1 MLVIEVCRVPL
12 AWARHFLHFKVSERE
27 RSFSS
32 DQGEFE
38 NRRANLRTWLEQSRV
53 IPSVRLAENLALAC
67 ASPARLIFLLFGS
80 PLTAASLASQIR
92 DAGKVPIA
100 NLDLLSGFAR
110 DTAAIEF
117 LARAGV
123 VGVIST
129 HQDALRAARANGLLA
144 FQRTFALDS
153 VAIANSI
160 RTLERFE
167 PDVIELLP
175 AVAAPSVIPL
185 LRAAQP
191 KLPAIGCGL
200 VRSLLQIDDL
210 VRQGVAAISV
220 SDPSLWVV

>member
-1 MLVIEVCRVPL
+1 MVIEVSRVPL
-12 AWARHFLHFKVSERE
+12 AWVRYFLHFKVSERE
-27 RSFSS
+27 KLFSS
-32 DQGEFE
+32 GQSELE
-38 NRRANLRTWLEQSRV
+38 NRRANLKAWLEQSRV
-53 IPSVRLAENLALAC
+53 IPSVRVAENIALAC
-67 ASPARLIFLLFGS
+67 ASPARLVFLLFGS
-80 PLTAASLASQIR
+80 PLTAASLASQIS

-123 VGVIST
+123 AGVIST

-185 LRAAQP
+185 LRAVQP

-200 VRSLLQIDDL
+200 VRSLLQIDEL

>member
-1 MLVIEVCRVPL
+1 
-12 AWARHFLHFKVSERE
+12 
-27 RSFSS
+27 
-32 DQGEFE
+32 
-38 NRRANLRTWLEQSRV
+38 
-53 IPSVRLAENLALAC
+53 VRLAENLALAC
-67 ASPARLIFLLFGS
+67 ASPAKLVFLLFGS
-80 PLTAASLASQIR
+80 PLTAAALARQIS

-123 VGVIST
+123 AGVIST

-185 LRAAQP
+185 LRAVQP

-200 VRSLLQIDDL
+200 VRSLLQIDEL